1 MYRNDKKENRK
12 YNLPLLE
19 DTTIKECHA
28 FYNNYHTSPEF
39 LVIYRFRLESIYIDD
54 DIKYF
59 IAIFVEKPNIIIMN
73 NFKPSFYSLVNWDG
87 YK

>member
-19 DTTIKECHA
+19 DTTIKECQA
-28 FYNNYHTSPEF
+28 FYTNYHTSLEF

-59 IAIFVEKPNIIIMN
+59 IAIFVEKPNVIIMN

>member
-19 DTTIKECHA
+19 GTTIKECHA
-28 FYNNYHTSPEF
+28 FYTNYHTSPKF

-54 DIKYF
+54 DVKYF
-59 IAIFVEKPNIIIMN
+59 R
-73 NFKPSFYSLVNWDG
+73 PSFYSLVNWDG

>member
-1 MYRNDKKENRK
+1 MIRK
-12 YNLPLLE
+12 RIESIIYHYWKTLP
-19 DTTIKECHA
+19 IKECHA
-28 FYNNYHTSPEF
+28 FYTNYHTSPEF

-59 IAIFVEKPNIIIMN
+59 IAIFVENPNVIIMN
-73 NFKPSFYSLVNWDG
+73 NFKPSFYSLVNWDS

>member
-1 MYRNDKKENRK
+1 MIRK
-12 YNLPLLE
+12 RIESIIYHYWKTLPLKSFMRFTLI
-19 DTTIKECHA
+19 TIL
-28 FYNNYHTSPEF
+28 

-59 IAIFVEKPNIIIMN
+59 IAIFVENPNVIIMN